1 MLRFVGERDAT
12 IWVETDQPCEVE
24 VLGCGARTFT
34 VAGHHYALVVVDG
47 LSPGTITPYEVHLD
61 AERVWPTATSSLP
74 PSSIR
79 TVDPSKPVQ
88 VLFGSCRAAAP
99 HGEPWTLELEFDDF
113 GRGIDAMRERGLA
126 MLEQP
131 PEQWPDLLLLLGDQ
145 VYADDSSP
153 VTKARIAER
162 RELTATTSLTPSPED
177 VADFEEY
184 TWLYHESW
192 TPEIERWMF
201 SVVPSAMIFDDH
213 DMIDDWNISQ
223 SWVDEIRQHPW
234 WEAHV
239 IGGVMAYWIY
249 QHLGNLGPQEIRDE
263 GILREFVLAGDATE
277 LLHDWALRSERFT
290 PLPGGYRFSYCRDIG
305 RVRLVVIDCRNGRVL
320 TPGSRLMIDDEEW
333 QWVVD
338 HAMTD
343 CDHVLLATSL
353 PVLMPGALHDLEA
366 WNEAVCDGAWG
377 RRLGNLGERIR
388 RGIDLE
394 DWPAFR
400 ASFDRY
406 VALLRDVATPD
417 RADGLQ
423 PPATI
428 CMLSG
433 DVHFTYGVAAHFDQ
447 VDGRPAVASTVH
459 QLVCSPIRNALV
471 HRERMVIRFSMS
483 WIGRRIGGLLRRSVH
498 NPVPPLRW
506 SRTPRIMFNNDMALL
521 HLEGRTATVDLH
533 NAGPE
538 DDQHMVLSRA
548 EVAAASAA
556 H

>member
-12 IWVETDQPCEVE
+12 VWVETDRPCEVE
-24 VLGCGARTFT
+24 VLGCGTRTFT
-34 VAGHHYALVVVDG
+34 VAGHHYALVIVDG
-47 LSPGTITPYEVHLD
+47 LAPGTITPYEVHLD
-61 AERVWPTATSSLP
+61 GERVWPIAGSPLP
-74 PSSIR
+74 ASSIR
-79 TVDPSKPVQ
+79 TVDLSRPVR

-99 HGEPWTLELEFDDF
+99 HEEPWTLELEFDDF
-113 GRGIDAMRERGLA
+113 GRGVDAMRERGLA

-153 VTKARIAER
+153 VTRARIAER
-162 RELTATTSLTPSPED
+162 RELTATTSLTPAPED

-223 SWVDEIRQHPW
+223 AWVDEIREHPW
-234 WEAHV
+234 WEDHV

-263 GILREFVLAGDATE
+263 GMLREFVLAGDATE
-277 LLHDWALRSERFT
+277 LLHEWALRSERFT

-305 RVRLVVIDCRNGRVL
+305 RTRLVVIDCRNGRVL
-320 TPGSRLMIDDEEW
+320 TPGSRLMVDDEEW
-333 QWVVD
+333 QWVVE
-338 HAMTD
+338 HTMTD

-366 WNEAVCDGAWG
+366 WSEAVCDGVWG

-406 VALLRDVATPD
+406 VTLLRDVATPD
-417 RADGLQ
+417 RADGLR

-433 DVHFTYGVAAHFDQ
+433 DVHFTYGVAAHFDP
-447 VDGRPAVASTVH
+447 VEGRPPAASTVH

-471 HRERMVIRFSMS
+471 HRERMVIRFAMS
-483 WIGRRIGGLLRRSVH
+483 WIGRRIGGLLRRSVR
-498 NPVPPLRW
+498 NPMPTLRW

-521 HLEGRTATVDLH
+521 HLDGRTAAVDLH

-538 DDQHMVLSRA
+538 ADQHMVLSRA
-548 EVAAASAA
+548 EVAATSTVP
-556 H
+556 